1 MEGNPWLRR
10 YRPRINIEDIVLA
23 DISRPEQKMTPLKLQ
38 GDLGTAIQ
46 RNLRKL

>member
-10 YRPRINIEDIVLA
+10 HRPKINIDSAGIT

-38 GDLGTAIQ
+38 GALGTAVQ
-46 RNLRKL
+46 RNLRK